1 MFGSQ
6 DTSEP
11 EETGCHGDD
20 GTTDD
25 EDDPLG
31 WTEEERALVQPGLQL
46 AKVGSHSHAH
56 TQTDKQTDRLTDRQT
71 GRHTDRQTGRRIP
84 FQCPLTMPT
93 LREGLFGTQT
103 MPTHQC
109 CFTTQYARW

>member
-1 MFGSQ
+1 MEKENGHQDMFDSQ

-31 WTEEERALVQPGLQL
+31 WTKEERALVQPGLQL

-56 TQTDKQTDRLTDRQT
+56 TQTDKQADTQTDRLTDRQT
-71 GRHTDRQTGRRIP
+71 GRHTDRQADRQTNRQTHRQTG
-84 FQCPLTMPT
+84 
-93 LREGLFGTQT
+93 
-103 MPTHQC
+103 
-109 CFTTQYARW
+109 